1 MCIKRRFNA
10 LSRCTFSK
18 KGYCT
23 LMNSGEPKNLPLPL
37 SGYKILTAHCTEPL
51 SNHSKHIKYAMSEIR
66 RLYPHINSISDLTPE
81 ILSTAKSS
89 FKNSKAA
96 KYMYHLST
104 ENTRINTVSAALKR
118 CDIKTLFREI
128 NNSEQSM
135 ERFGILAQNINSLQI
150 LHATQTA

>member
-1 MCIKRRFNA
+1 
-10 LSRCTFSK
+10 
-18 KGYCT
+18 
-23 LMNSGEPKNLPLPL
+23 MNNGEPKNLPLPL

-51 SNHSKHIKYAMSEIR
+51 SDHSKHIKYAMSEIR

-104 ENTRINTVSAALKR
+104 EIHAL
-118 CDIKTLFREI
+118 IPFPP
-128 NNSEQSM
+128 
-135 ERFGILAQNINSLQI
+135 
-150 LHATQTA
+150 H